1 MTTMPDEIF
10 DKGCGFYE
18 IPPKTQLQ
26 HCRCFVHMVYLDLLN
41 AHEICI
47 AIDQL
52 WEAHRQ
58 IDKDITLHQTIESL
72 LQYCEQQLSAKE
84 YFTSEYT
91 TFLYRMMAFVKFTP
105 FE

>member
-1 MTTMPDEIF
+1 
-10 DKGCGFYE
+10 
-18 IPPKTQLQ
+18 
-26 HCRCFVHMVYLDLLN
+26 MVYLDLLN

-47 AIDQL
+47 DIDQL